1 MALPEAQPVTDSQSA
16 RLRAAIKGMLTEAEG
31 QLINCSSEMDDVD
44 IRDAIEVRVKST
56 GYELRFDLHMWREDG
71 AITIWYVGRCDG
83 NGSDWSMDK
92 NGKYVQPSWFPFS
105 ERHEEQLRRHGWKGG
120 DNVGPETGWDWN
132 YEDGEE
138 PHNYPYLVAMLVG
151 TLTEVHGVREFD
163 EISIEMNFEPQVD

>member
-1 MALPEAQPVTDSQSA
+1 
-16 RLRAAIKGMLTEAEG
+16 MLTEAEG
-31 QLINCSSEMDDVD
+31 QLINCSSEMDGVD
-44 IRDAIEVRVKST
+44 IPFAIEVRVKST

-105 ERHEEQLRRHGWKGG
+105 ERQEEQLRRHGWTGG
-120 DNVGPETGWDWN
+120 DILPEHDWYWN
-132 YEDGEE
+132 DEVEPEYE
-138 PHNYPYLVAMLVG
+138 PYLVGMLVG

-163 EISIEMNFEPQVD
+163 EISIEMNFVPQVD